1 MTSNHTH
8 HSSHTVLDLTIELM
22 RVDVANM
29 LHEAP
34 SEILDDDNLMEW
46 GLDSMRAMTLAAKWR
61 QAGAHIEF
69 ADMATEPTLAHW
81 WNVINRNHA

>member
-1 MTSNHTH
+1 MTSNPISHQP
-8 HSSHTVLDLTIELM
+8 HTVLDLTIEHM
-22 RVDVANM
+22 RADVATM
-29 LHEAP
+29 LHEDP

-61 QAGAHIEF
+61 QAGAKIEF
-69 ADMATEPTLAHW
+69 ADMAADPTLQHW